1 MGTNVVLY
9 EVSNVKEDK
18 EHIAQRYVSYVRGVK
33 RIRRTAPDATGAEE
47 EVEDGQA

>member
-1 MGTNVVLY
+1 MTSITIR

-33 RIRRTAPDATGAEE
+33 RIRRTAPDATVAEE